1 MKFYNL
7 LNGTTE
13 QPNTPSQAIV
23 RNLIILDASG
33 SMSLIYKQALTGLNE
48 TLQTI
53 RQATVDTP
61 DLRQAVTLSSFSTC
75 GYNTV
80 YNNTPAAEAHDI
92 TPGQYRPN
100 GGTPLYDAIGKGIAA
115 MDAVKGENDPVLVTI
130 ITDGEENCST
140 EFNGPQIKAL
150 IEQKRGNG
158 WVFTYIGANQD
169 VERVASELSINHHMA
184 FETTEEGTELMF
196 AHERESRLCFYSR
209 LKNKLDSAPNC
220 QSARA
225 DDEDFSF

>member
-115 MDAVKGENDPVLVTI
+115 MDAVKGE
-130 ITDGEENCST
+130 ENCST

>member
-33 SMSLIYKQALTGLNE
+33 SMTLIYKQALTGLNE
-48 TLQTI
+48 TIQTI
-53 RQATVDTP
+53 RQAAINTP
-61 DLRQAVTLSSFSTC
+61 DLQQIVTLSSFSTS
-75 GYNTV
+75 GYNTI
-80 YNNTPAAEAHDI
+80 YDNFLASEALDI
-92 TPGQYRPN
+92 APYQYRPG

-115 MDAVKGENDPVLVTI
+115 MDAVKGETDSVLVTI

-140 EFNGPQIKAL
+140 EFNGPQIKTL

-169 VERVASELSINHHMA
+169 VERVASELSINHSMA
-184 FETTEEGTELMF
+184 FETTEEGTQNMF
-196 AHERESRLCFYSR
+196 AHERASRMCFYTR
-209 LKNKLDSAPNC
+209 LKNKMDSSPICNV
-220 QSARA
+220 RA

>member
-7 LNGTTE
+7 LDGTTE

-33 SMSLIYKQALTGLNE
+33 SMTLIYKQALSGLNE
-48 TLQTI
+48 TIQTI
-53 RQATVDTP
+53 RQAAINTP
-61 DLRQAVTLSSFSTC
+61 ALQQIVTLSSFSTS
-75 GYNTV
+75 GYNTIYDNV
-80 YNNTPAAEAHDI
+80 LASEALDI
-92 TPGQYRPN
+92 ASYQYRPG

-115 MDAVKGENDPVLVTI
+115 MDAVKGENDSVLVTI

-184 FETTEEGTELMF
+184 FETTEEGTQDMF
-196 AHERESRLCFYSR
+196 EHERSSRLCFYSR
-209 LKNKLDSAPNC
+209 LKNKLDSANC

>member
-115 MDAVKGENDPVLVTI
+115 MDAVKGENDSVLVTI
-130 ITDGEENCST
+130 TTDGEENCST

>member
-7 LNGTTE
+7 LDGTTE

-33 SMSLIYKQALTGLNE
+33 SMTLIYKQALSGLNE
-48 TLQTI
+48 TIQTI
-53 RQATVDTP
+53 RQASIDTP
-61 DLRQAVTLSSFSTC
+61 DLAQKVTLSSFSTS
-75 GYNTV
+75 GYNTI
-80 YNNTPAAEAHDI
+80 YNDVLASEALDI
-92 TPGQYRPN
+92 APYQYRPG

-115 MDAVKGENDPVLVTI
+115 MDAVKGENDSVLVTI

-184 FETTEEGTELMF
+184 FETTEEGTLNMF
-196 AHERESRLCFYSR
+196 RRERSSRLGFYTR
-209 LKNKLDSAPNC
+209 LKGKLDSAPNC